1 LDIVTKGWWEKINIF
16 IGWSGE
22 ISKIIAEGIREWIP
36 QVLQKIDKT
45 FISTKDIEKGS
56 VWFND
61 ITDKL
66 KKTDI
71 GIFCIT
77 PENLNS
83 IWMHYEAGAISNKD
97 KTNVCSLLYK
107 LKKIEI
113 NGPFSYFQ
121 KTDFEKNDLFNL
133 INLINNKC
141 PKSLKTPENI
151 LNKNFKA
158 FWRILNKAE
167 KNADK
172 LFNDRV
178 IINQIPLSTA
188 STIETYLKNISE
200 LVNYNNNFL
209 RKGEFKLSN
218 EQMETLEKKLSPSFS
233 PLAIEQLNK
242 TYLKMKSCF
251 EKEEEASIEEL
262 KTVFEDFKNP
272 INHII
277 NSVNPINLIPVDTP
291 NYTKKMK

>member
-1 LDIVTKGWWEKINIF
+1 MIKGRWKKIYIF

-22 ISKIIAEGIREWIP
+22 ISKIIAEGVREWIP

-56 VWFND
+56 VWFNE
-61 ITDKL
+61 ITDNL

-77 PENLNS
+77 PENLHS

-113 NGPFSYFQ
+113 NGPFGHFQ
-121 KTDFEKNDLFNL
+121 KTNFEKNDLFNL

-158 FWRILNKAE
+158 FWRILYTAE

-172 LFNDRV
+172 LFDDRV
-178 IINQIPLSTA
+178 KTNQIPLSTMSA
-188 STIETYLKNISE
+188 IETYLKNISN
-200 LVNYNNNFL
+200 LVNDNNNFL
-209 RKGEFKLSN
+209 RKNEFKLSN
-218 EQMETLEKKLSPSFS
+218 EQMDILERKFSPSCS

-251 EKEEEASIEEL
+251 EKKEEINVEEL
-262 KTVFEDFKNP
+262 KIIFDDFENP
-272 INHII
+272 INHITK
-277 NSVNPINLIPVDTP
+277 SYSPIDFFPNDIP
-291 NYTKKMK
+291 NYSKKIK